1 MQELNHC
8 QSRLTF
14 GESWVHEIFLSFGV
28 PLCKRSFEYL
38 EKIDKRNIKHS
49 KLAASPESKQK
60 KIIST
65 AKTKK
70 LNKLEVSIQKKMHLE
85 ASYYNKKGNKIGLEE
100 QEDLV
105 QM

>member
-8 QSRLTF
+8 QSQLTF

-38 EKIDKRNIKHS
+38 EKIDKRNIKRS

-60 KIIST
+60 KIISMS
-65 AKTKK
+65 K
-70 LNKLEVSIQKKMHLE
+70 L
-85 ASYYNKKGNKIGLEE
+85 KI
-100 QEDLV
+100 
-105 QM
+105 